1 MPFFLPERLIGFE
14 YLSNEPDPDYE
25 KIAEPYQK
33 EIDFAFFAVNFGY
46 SKSDYEALTPREKVF
61 IYKAWENK
69 QVSDTTFLYNAV
81 FTAMYN
87 VNRGKNKRALKL
99 WRKAQV
105 QKADMKIVQNNLNTI
120 FEIERNES
128 EDWIEL
134 IYKKNG
140 LKKPERRQ
148 ENG

>member
-99 WRKAQV
+99 WRKSQV
-105 QKADMKIVQNNLNTI
+105 QKADMEIVQNNLNTI